1 MTNLLVVQLH
11 IPQLN
16 KNRLEMKI
24 IVINCGSSS
33 IKYQLFDMPSSKVIA
48 KGLVD
53 KIGLKGSVIKHTRGK
68 DDTVILDG
76 EILDHQQGIEYLLGI
91 LISDKYGSIKEIT
104 EIQAVGHRVVHG
116 AEEFSGS
123 VVIDDKVI
131 NALEKSSELA
141 PLHNPPNLKGIY
153 AMQQLLPDIG
163 QVGVF
168 DTAFHQSM
176 PEHSYLYAIPYVLY
190 EKYKIRRYGFHG
202 TSHKYVSARACEILD
217 VDISTKKIIT
227 CHLGNGSSLAAINNG
242 KSYDT
247 SMGMTPTEG
256 LIMGTRTGDLDPG
269 ALLYIAGK
277 EDTSINYTNT
287 LINKFSGLLGIS
299 GVSSDMRDLE
309 NAAADGNHRAQLA
322 LDMFAYRVKK
332 YIGSY
337 AAALEGVDIIVF
349 TGGIGENDTE
359 TRKKVLGGLGF
370 MGVETDPEKANVRGE
385 EAIISSDRSRVKV
398 LVVPTDEE
406 LMIARDTYEL
416 VS

>member
-1 MTNLLVVQLH
+1 
-11 IPQLN
+11 
-16 KNRLEMKI
+16 MKI
-24 IVINCGSSS
+24 IVLNCGSSS

-53 KIGLKGSVIKHTRGK
+53 KIGLKGSAIKHKRDGHEAL
-68 DDTVILDG
+68 VLEG

-91 LISDKYGSIKEIT
+91 MTSEKYGSISSVT
-104 EIQAVGHRVVHG
+104 DIQAVGHRVVHG

-123 VVIDDKVI
+123 VMITDEVVE
-131 NALEKSSELA
+131 ALEKASDLA

-153 AMQQLLPDIG
+153 AMQTLLPDVD

-168 DTAFHQSM
+168 DTAFHQTM

-202 TSHKYVSARACEILD
+202 TSHKYVSARACEILG
-217 VDISTKKIIT
+217 VDINNQKIIT
-227 CHLGNGSSLAAINNG
+227 CHLGNGSSVAAINNG
-242 KSYDT
+242 KSMDT

-269 ALLYIAGK
+269 ALLYMANK
-277 EDTSINYTNT
+277 EDTSINYTST

-309 NAAADGNHRAQLA
+309 IAAENGNKRAALA

-337 AAALEGVDIIVF
+337 AAALGGVDIIVF
-349 TGGIGENDTE
+349 TGGIGERDPE
-359 TRKKVLGGLGF
+359 TRKKVLANMEY
-370 MGVETDPEKANVRGE
+370 MGVEIDLTNADIKGE
-385 EAIISSDRSRVKV
+385 ELVLSSESSKVKV
-398 LVVPTDEE
+398 IVVPTDEE
-406 LMIARDTYEL
+406 LMIARDTYEI